1 MIAHVT
7 HFHET
12 QWKKRDE
19 EVVVAAITEKEVTA
33 TIQAKAYA
41 KAMDKTI
48 VCRVIIDLTNTGV
61 MDETPEAPN
70 ATVANEVEHHVLET
84 ATKQSTTSHEVT
96 SKDKGDHD
104 VVIVYST
111 NSAPLLSTMYNPPLS
126 PEIKYKI

>member
-61 MDETPEAPN
+61 MDGTGEVSN
-70 ATVANEVEHHVLET
+70 VAMVDEVEPPNPDP
-84 ATKQSTTSHEVT
+84 A
-96 SKDKGDHD
+96 SK
-104 VVIVYST
+104 
-111 NSAPLLSTMYNPPLS
+111 
-126 PEIKYKI
+126 